1 MIDKSKIQE
10 ISDKVSK
17 IIENSPISD
26 IEENINALLQS
37 TFTKLDLISREEF
50 DVQTQ
55 VLKRTRLKLEDLEKK
70 IDALQTKSKKKSN
83 NIQNN
88 R

>member
-1 MIDKSKIQE
+1 MIDKNKIQE
-10 ISDKVSK
+10 ISDKISK
-17 IIENSPISD
+17 IIEDSPISD

-70 IDALQTKSKKKSN
+70 IDALQTKSKK
-83 NIQNN
+83 
-88 R
+88 

>member
-10 ISDKVSK
+10 ISDKISK

-37 TFTKLDLISREEF
+37 TFTKLELVSREEF

-55 VLKRTRLKLEDLEKK
+55 VLKRTREKIEELERKL
-70 IDALQTKSKKKSN
+70 DALQAKSKK
-83 NIQNN
+83 
-88 R
+88 